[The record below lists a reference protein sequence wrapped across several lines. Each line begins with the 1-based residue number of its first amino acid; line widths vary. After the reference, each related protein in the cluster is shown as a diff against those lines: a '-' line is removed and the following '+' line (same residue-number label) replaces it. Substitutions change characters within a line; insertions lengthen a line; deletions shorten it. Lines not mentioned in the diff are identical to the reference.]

1 MKRRSRFGE
10 ITGHVAAKYAVSKEI
25 GAEADTLG
33 DPVLELIYR
42 ARDEGRPI
50 SNSKVEPLPY
60 VLVITVAAKLEADF
74 YNRVRQRYP
83 VLAPIQLRVG
93 ISLPTRT

>member
-1 MKRRSRFGE
+1 MF
-10 ITGHVAAKYAVSKEI
+10 SKEI
-25 GAEADTLG
+25 AAKAETLG

-50 SNSKVEPLPY
+50 RNSKVEPLPH
-60 VLVITVAAKLEADF
+60 VLVITVATKLEADF

-83 VLAPIQLRVG
+83 VLGSIQLHFG